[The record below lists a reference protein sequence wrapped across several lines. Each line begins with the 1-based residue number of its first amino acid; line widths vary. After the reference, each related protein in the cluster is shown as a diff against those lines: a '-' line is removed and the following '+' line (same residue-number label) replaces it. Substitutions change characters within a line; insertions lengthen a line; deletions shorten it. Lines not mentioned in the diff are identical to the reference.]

1 MEICGPKNT
10 ASLDFTFTEQP
21 RSRRQQS
28 APIAAERNC
37 GALQISAS
45 EALRCVGAPVG
56 GMRQHCTWSPV
67 CSRTIRRVILLA
79 CATRAAAMVFHSS
92 AVADQWD
99 TWAFVEN
106 GTFYAF
112 YLVLR
117 EGTWFADSFGVA
129 SSADGTHFKDHGVVF
144 TGRCMV
150 PPCGTRP
157 WTGGF
162 WMGSGSVW
170 RAADGRYVIN
180 WSQERGG
187 TENISFA
194 VSSDL
199 IRWQGVDEIYSPDPR
214 YYETHAPNGIRWD
227 GIYTIPATPSPSLRD
242 GYPRLGYWTATPLG
256 CGPTGLCNHTMG
268 FGVTHDGL
276 SWNAWPSPAMQ
287 PPVVHWSEVGAVE
300 YVPIIND
307 SSGGRYFALL
317 GGNPS
322 NQVAEMIVYVAERPQ
337 GPFIAARKNRVLL
350 PAARSCYFTRFFR
363 GPGMALLVTHQ
374 SFSHVG
380 RTYIAPYKAA
390 HVDAEG
396 TMRLAWWEGNQ
407 NLKAVPELPATIT
420 PAGWFMPPVDVD
432 VGAIFEASFALPP
445 YGAPLLLWPGF
456 LLRAGG
462 RRRDPG
468 GARLVRPLRR
478 RQRELS
484 GRADSP
490 CDRAHLGP

>member
-432 VGAIFEASFALPP
+432 VGAIFEASFALPALRCTA
-445 YGAPLLLWPGF
+445 APVARVPA
-456 LLRAGG
+456 RAGG